1 MDSLLIILTCILIII
16 VIILADNLTTA
27 MLIVSLLANFLVIGV
42 QFNKISKGSL
52 NVGAQNW
59 PTASNPAPQASAE
72 TVREAGS
79 GPSEYP
85 QEGLYGPFYE
95 MWDAYRNSYTSC
107 YDKPQIYVHGHGCD
121 RGYDM
126 DGANAYMA
134 QQRSRDKKAL
144 DGWAVKDANF
154 YKHHYGNELDDAEN
168 KPWWSRNE
176 Y

>member
-1 MDSLLIILTCILIII
+1 MNSLLIVLTCILVII

-27 MLIVSLLANFLVIGV
+27 MLIVSLLANFLVISS
-42 QFNKISKGSL
+42 QFSKVSKNSL
-52 NVGAQNW
+52 SIGAQDW
-59 PTASNPAPQASAE
+59 PRPSTVAVAPGPTESAPEGHEEQA
-72 TVREAGS
+72 TDI
-79 GPSEYP
+79 
-85 QEGLYGPFYE
+85 YGPFYE
-95 MWDAYRNSYTSC
+95 MWDAYKSSYTDC
-107 YDKPQIYVHGHGCD
+107 YDKPQVHPHGGCN
-121 RGYDM
+121 RGYDI

-134 QQRSRDKKAL
+134 QQRSRDKKAM